1 MPARLKYRIIEI
13 LRYCIPA
20 IIFLVA
26 LSATVHWQQRLDT
39 EGCGRCD
46 DVCASFALAQH
57 HAHGQGFTVAPG
69 EPALL
74 LEDCAW
80 RLALAYLT
88 RLTHSPA
95 GAAYILGALCGL
107 GTLLLGMTLAVRF
120 GYHPMTRWFF
130 GFALLFAP
138 GWLPSLVEGH
148 STPLAALLVM
158 WAVSDHV
165 ARMDRH
171 ELPLSLLLASVVA
184 LTGYVRLELI
194 WLWAIFAIHYLLVAW
209 RNHEPLGERGY
220 IVIRALAGALLI
232 FLALLPL
239 AAWHWPL
246 LGWPPLRIPGAPLS
260 TENEPMWQLI
270 MIAIPKAY
278 ARWVHSP
285 YWHTWALMVLAIA
298 GAIGLALRAWK
309 QREARSAF
317 IVPLALLLMPLFYAL
332 TYPLTGWPASDVVF
346 AAFDPLGALAC
357 AIAASRVPDW
367 IARGLRRRYFLHAH
381 WVAAL
386 RIASCLLLAIA
397 ALLESMYWNAEWSR
411 ETHARIRTRNLLK
424 NFLAPATYGAR
435 APMVLTDQPGWALWE
450 TTSVV
455 VDISGRLTP
464 DFIAHRNGHDALA
477 VDKLRNRLAGLSYA
491 VVWEGRATA
500 LVNDLQ
506 FEKMPA
512 PAKSEGGYPAPQLY
526 RFRRLPPTV
535 PAPLAPPALPLPK
548 TPLPPPPAAP

>member
-1 MPARLKYRIIEI
+1 MPSSFKYRAFHV

-20 IIFLVA
+20 VLFLIA
-26 LSATVHWQQRLDT
+26 LSATVHWQQRLDA

-46 DVCASFALAQH
+46 DVCGSFVLAQH
-57 HAHGQGFTVAPG
+57 HAHGEGFIAAPG

-80 RLALAYLT
+80 RLLLAYLT
-88 RLTHSPA
+88 HVTHAPETSV
-95 GAAYILGALCGL
+95 YILGALCGF
-107 GTLLLGMTLAVRF
+107 GTLLLGMALAVRF

-158 WAVSDHV
+158 WAVSNHV
-165 ARMDRH
+165 VRMDRH
-171 ELPLSLLLASVVA
+171 ELPLSLLLAGIVA
-184 LTGYVRLELI
+184 VAGYVRLEFI
-194 WLWAIFAIHYLLVAW
+194 WLWTIFALHYLLVAW
-209 RNHEPLGERGY
+209 RNREPWGERGY
-220 IVIRALAGALLI
+220 IVIRALAGVLLI
-232 FLALLPL
+232 LLALLPL

-260 TENEPMWQLI
+260 TENEPMWQLVL
-270 MIAIPKAY
+270 IAIPKAY

-285 YWHTWALMVLAIA
+285 YWHAWALMVLAIS

-346 AAFDPLGALAC
+346 AAFDPIGALAC

-386 RIASCLLLAIA
+386 RIACCLLLAIA
-397 ALLESMYWNAEWSR
+397 AMLESVHWNALWSR
-411 ETHARIRTRNLLK
+411 ETHARIHTRRVLK
-424 NFLAPATYGAR
+424 DLLAPVSYGVR
-435 APMVLTDQPGWALWE
+435 PPMVLTDQAGWALWD
-450 TTSVV
+450 TSSVV
-455 VDISGRLTP
+455 VDIGGRLTP
-464 DFIAHRNGHDALA
+464 DFITRRNGHDVLA
-477 VDKLRNRLAGLSYA
+477 VDKLRNRLAGVSYA
-491 VVWEGRATA
+491 IVWEGRVPA
-500 LVNDLQ
+500 LVNDLN

-512 PAKSEGGYPAPQLY
+512 LAKTEAGCPAPQLY
-526 RFRRLPPTV
+526 RFKRPP
-535 PAPLAPPALPLPK
+535 PPL
-548 TPLPPPPAAP
+548 LPPPPAAP